1 MLDRIKDLVGDNSEK
16 DKMAQHIAGELSKA
30 MGKEVEVGNT
40 GYTDG
45 ISVFDRDEEN
55 IGQ

>member
-16 DKMAQHIAGELSKA
+16 DKMTKQIAGELSKTL
-30 MGKEVEVGNT
+30 GKEVEVGNT

-45 ISVFDRDEEN
+45 ISIFDRNEEN
-55 IGQ
+55 IR